1 MCNGYPTFPEHGIF
15 ILQSNQV
22 KTHAVPSRNQSAPTK
37 PYTATAVPGPRAGTQ
52 SHTATAGHRAG
63 SQSHTATDKASHTAT
78 DKAHQR
84 PAVQAHST
92 DRAHTRPGKQV
103 PGKTA
108 TLRSRSPRAPSI
120 DPNKGKLK
128 SSTRQVRTGLLTR
141 VLF

>member
-1 MCNGYPTFPEHGIF
+1 MCNGYPTFPGLCIF

-22 KTHAVPSRNQSAPTK
+22 KTHAAPSRNQSAPTK
-37 PYTATAVPGPRAGTQ
+37 PHTATAAPGPRAGTQ

-63 SQSHTATDKASHTAT
+63 SQPHTAT

-92 DRAHTRPGKQV
+92 ADRAHTRPVKQV
-103 PGKTA
+103 QGKTA

-128 SSTRQVRTGLLTR
+128 SSTRQVRTGLETR
-141 VLF
+141 VHI